1 MRFLP
6 ATFASS
12 RLKLTQYILP
22 LLLLIWAYC
31 SFARPFANQFRRQQ
45 LYRLLI
51 STAHILGSAAAP
63 VPPPHPEG
71 PPEPV
76 SEELGYF
83 HRRYGGVPYPGFMVK
98 SAVDELRR
106 NFELKAE
113 EVVIATFPK

>member
-1 MRFLP
+1 MAFYP
-6 ATFASS
+6 ASAFHHQVSQDPAIDAIHAALDRLEVS
-12 RLKLTQYILP
+12 RPVNFSGAAQP
-22 LLLLIWAYC
+22 
-31 SFARPFANQFRRQQ
+31 
-45 LYRLLI
+45 
-51 STAHILGSAAAP
+51 AAAP

-83 HRRYGGVPYPGFMVK
+83 HRRYGGVPYPGFLVK

-106 NFELKAE
+106 NFELKTE